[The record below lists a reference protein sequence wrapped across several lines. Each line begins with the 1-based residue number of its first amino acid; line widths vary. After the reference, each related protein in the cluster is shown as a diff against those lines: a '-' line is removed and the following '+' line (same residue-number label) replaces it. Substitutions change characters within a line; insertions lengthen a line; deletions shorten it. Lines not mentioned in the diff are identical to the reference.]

1 MSALILAEIVPASE
15 FFGSYTYRTMLIG
28 TVLIGLFSGG
38 LGCLLYQRKQ
48 SLLADVIGHSA
59 IAGVVGAFIVSTAV
73 FNVNGR
79 SMATLTIGAVI
90 SSALAALLANV
101 ISAHSRVS
109 IDAAMAICIIAQS
122 TLPNRQGIN
131 TYLFG
136 NAATLTTEDNIVIL
150 VFGLIAVGVA
160 AFTWRGLTLF
170 IFDPVFATMSGYS
183 GRTVSTIL
191 FLVTTTS
198 IVIGVKTV
206 GLVLMIAFA
215 IMPAA
220 AARLWVRH
228 MHTMIVLAAILGAV
242 CGAAGS
248 YLAVCMGRVPT
259 GPVIVVVL
267 FVVFAF
273 SASVTDPDPGVA
285 APRTGGTGRGELT
298 CHSSRPSCC
307 WPSSRLS
314 PARYPG
320 SFSCCATS
328 RCSSTRCPTRCCRV
342 SPSERCFQGH

>member
-109 IDAAMAICIIAQS
+109 IDAAMAICLALFYGGGMVGLRIIAQS

-150 VFGLIAVGVA
+150 IFGLIAVGVA

-273 SASVTDPDPGVA
+273 SMLFSPH
-285 APRTGGTGRGELT
+285 RSLT
-298 CHSSRPSCC
+298 QI
-307 WPSSRLS
+307 
-314 PARYPG
+314 
-320 SFSCCATS
+320 
-328 RCSSTRCPTRCCRV
+328 RV
-342 SPSERCFQGH
+342 SRRRALAAQAEGN